1 MKIDGFI
8 YTLEIMGKQYEK
20 GLFIFHRDLRIIDN
34 VGLIQACIECEKVYT
49 CFIFTPEQVG
59 FKNRYRSA
67 NAIRFMIESLSDLSS
82 EIRKHGGELILMY
95 GKPTDMSRTLI
106 HALGVS
112 AVYLNKDYSP
122 YALER
127 DTALA
132 SLCKAQHVE
141 YRESSDYYLYEPGT
155 ITTTTGKYYQKFTP
169 FYDAVVHRKV
179 DGIHPYYKRHYTTL
193 SKYSGSIPH
202 ITALPSMLHKYVG
215 TSNAPDY
222 TKYPEM
228 VQGGRAEGISRLKR
242 AIKEH
247 KQYTNDRDYLA
258 YETTRLSAYI
268 KFGCVSIRE
277 VYHAFV
283 HAYGRPSGLIRELI
297 WREFFAHILYGFP
310 GVLNGYVYKSIRW
323 RTSTSDFQKWQRG
336 NTGFPVVDAC
346 MRQMNATGFM
356 HNRGRMIVANFLV
369 KTLLINWKWGEE
381 YFAEMLTDYDPAS
394 NNGNW
399 QSISGTGVDQ
409 KPYFRDM
416 NPWIQSA
423 KADPDA
429 EYIKRWVPELADVA
443 PKEIHK
449 WDLFCDDPKNR
460 GLRYPKPMVNY
471 SEQKGKMLE
480 MYRRA

>member
-1 MKIDGFI
+1 
-8 YTLEIMGKQYEK
+8 MGKRYAK

-34 VGLIQACIECEKVYT
+34 VGLIQAFTECEKVYT

-59 FKNRYRSA
+59 FKNAYRST

-82 EIRKHGGELILMY
+82 EIHKHGGELIVLY
-95 GKPTDMSRTLI
+95 GKPTTISRVLIQTLD
-106 HALGVS
+106 VS
-112 AVYLNKDYSP
+112 AVYVNKDYSP
-122 YALER
+122 YAVER

-132 SLCKAQHVE
+132 SLCKAQHVA
-141 YRESSDYYLYEPGT
+141 YHESSDYYLYEPGS
-155 ITTTTGKYYQKFTP
+155 ITTTTGKYYQKYTP

-179 DGIHPYYKRHYTTL
+179 EGVYPYYKRHTDTL

-202 ITALPSMLHKYVG
+202 TITLAKMFHKYVG
-215 TSNAPDY
+215 ESRRPDY
-222 TKYPEM
+222 SKYPEM
-228 VQGGRAEGISRLKR
+228 VRGGRAEGTQRLKR
-242 AIKEH
+242 AVKEH
-247 KQYTNDRDYLA
+247 KQYTKDRDDLV

-283 HAYGRPSGLIRELI
+283 HAYGRSSGLIRELI

-310 GVLNGYVYKSIRW
+310 GVLNGYVYKGIRW
-323 RTSTSDFQKWQRG
+323 RTSRADFQKWQRG
-336 NTGFPVVDAC
+336 NTGVPVVDAC

-399 QSISGTGVDQ
+399 QSVSGTGVDQ

-423 KADPDA
+423 KADPNA

-449 WDLFCDDPKNR
+449 WESSWNDPKHR
-460 GLRYPKPMVNY
+460 GIRYPKPMVIY
-471 SEQKGKMLE
+471 SEQKEKMLD
-480 MYRRA
+480 MYRHAHNQ